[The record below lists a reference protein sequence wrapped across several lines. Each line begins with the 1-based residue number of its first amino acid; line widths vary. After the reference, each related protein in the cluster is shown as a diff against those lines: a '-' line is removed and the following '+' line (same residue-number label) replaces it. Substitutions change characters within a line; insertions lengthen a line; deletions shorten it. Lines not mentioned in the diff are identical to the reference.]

1 MKRGPEGY
9 VVITEFGPVLVR
21 VNPAARNGLETDMLL
36 LSAASESD
44 RSAAVFETPLRAF
57 AAKMVDIINSA
68 GFDGVNMS
76 GPLREMM
83 EKEKESDEQNRSER
97 GARASQ

>member
-1 MKRGPEGY
+1 MKRVPEGY

-21 VNPAARNGLETDMLL
+21 VNPAARNGLETDLLL

-57 AAKMVDIINSA
+57 AAKMVD
-68 GFDGVNMS
+68 MS
-76 GPLREMM
+76 GPLREIMV
-83 EKEKESDEQNRSER
+83 KEKASDELNRIER
-97 GARASQ
+97 WARANL